1 MKELG
6 KYSFGIG
13 DRFAHQAKAQL
24 EALIMAQQQGV
35 HITPVWNKSYREH
48 ATIKSLPAKTR
59 EQADLAVKNLEW
71 EGSYFVDADHVGLK
85 TVDFFM
91 DSSDFF
97 TLDVADFIGEKAAS
111 LDIENFI
118 NFNKK
123 YLGTLVIPG
132 ISEKFNINESMLEQA
147 AQKYLSAVLQA
158 GKIYRHI
165 LNEKPKDS
173 FIIEISMDETAEP
186 QTPID
191 LFFILSA
198 IAREGIPV
206 QTIAPKFSGRFNK
219 GVDYA
224 GDVNLF
230 DKEFEQDVA
239 VVQFAI
245 KEFSLPST
253 LKLSI
258 HSGSDK
264 FSIYPSINKAIK
276 KFNAGLH
283 LKTAGTTWLE
293 ELIGLAEAGGEGLD
307 IAKDIFG
314 ISMNRFE
321 ELCSPYATVLDIDKK
336 LLPSVEQVNSWDSR
350 MFVNSLR
357 HDLSREEYNK
367 HFRQLLHVGYKIAA
381 EMGERYLKALEKYE
395 TVIGKNVS
403 KNIYER
409 HVIPLFL
416 D

>member
-85 TVDFFM
+85 TIDFFM

-186 QTPID
+186 QTPIE

-198 IAREGIPV
+198 IAGEGIPAR
-206 QTIAPKFSGRFNK
+206 TIAPKFSGRFNK

-253 LKLSI
+253 L
-258 HSGSDK
+258 
-264 FSIYPSINKAIK
+264 
-276 KFNAGLH
+276 
-283 LKTAGTTWLE
+283 
-293 ELIGLAEAGGEGLD
+293 
-307 IAKDIFG
+307 
-314 ISMNRFE
+314 
-321 ELCSPYATVLDIDKK
+321 
-336 LLPSVEQVNSWDSR
+336 
-350 MFVNSLR
+350 
-357 HDLSREEYNK
+357 
-367 HFRQLLHVGYKIAA
+367 
-381 EMGERYLKALEKYE
+381 
-395 TVIGKNVS
+395 
-403 KNIYER
+403 
-409 HVIPLFL
+409 
-416 D
+416 